1 MRRVLLVVLL
11 LVGVAGLVAWRF
23 PLGRIVPSRIP
34 GLEVQSVTGTIW
46 DGQVRGARYQG
57 IDIGD
62 VDLRLLP
69 RTLLS
74 GPPQVQFDRLQGPIS
89 GRVSLSREVR
99 RVEGVTGELAL
110 PLGPTGIAARIALA
124 DVLLETELGGACRAV
139 NGEVRAT
146 LTGIPLIGTTP
157 SLSGTP
163 VCDGAA
169 IRVPMQLA
177 DRSVGLDLSL
187 QPDRRWQADLS
198 LGVPN
203 PLLRTLLGAIG
214 FAVVN
219 DRATLSVAGELR

>member
-1 MRRVLLVVLL
+1 MRRVMLVVLL
-11 LVGVAGLVAWRF
+11 LLGVAAVIAWRF
-23 PLGRIVPSRIP
+23 PLARIVPNRIP

-57 IDIGD
+57 LDIGD

-74 GPPQVQFDRLQGPIS
+74 GTPQVQFDRLQGPIS
-89 GRVSLSREVR
+89 GRASLSRDVR

-110 PLGPTGIAARIALA
+110 PLGPTGLSARIAMA
-124 DVLLETELGGACRAV
+124 DVLLETELSGACRV
-139 NGEVRAT
+139 VDGKVQAT

-157 SLSGTP
+157 PLAGTP

-169 IRVPMQLA
+169 IRVPMELA

-187 QPDRRWQADLS
+187 QPDRSWQADLS
-198 LGVPN
+198 LAVPN
-203 PLLRTLLGAIG
+203 PLLRTLLGTLG
-214 FAVVN
+214 FAIEG
-219 DRATLSVAGELR
+219 DRATLSAAGALR